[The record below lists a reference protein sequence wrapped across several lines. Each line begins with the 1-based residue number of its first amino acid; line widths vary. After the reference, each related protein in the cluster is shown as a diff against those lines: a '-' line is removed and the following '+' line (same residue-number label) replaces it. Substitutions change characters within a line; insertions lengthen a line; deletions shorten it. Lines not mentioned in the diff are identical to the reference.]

1 MRFKPTLL
9 MALLAGVLAI
19 GAFAPF
25 DEVPY
30 EEREALILHG
40 VLTFIKQAH
49 VNPKPI
55 DDDFSKEV
63 FKSYLKRI
71 DGGKRFL
78 IQEDI
83 DKLKVHELDLDD
95 QANRRTLEF
104 FDVSMELLDDG
115 LSRAE
120 SVFNDVIVNHN
131 FDYNK
136 VEAIEL
142 DSDKTVFAS
151 DEVQLRDYWRKYLK
165 YDIIQKFERKKEAQK
180 NEIKRRKQLEL
191 DIHEGRAAPKEL
203 ADGKI
208 DMRLELDIKE
218 GEATPKEL
226 ADSKPLVE
234 QTDSELLDKAKEE
247 TKENFTD
254 WFIRLHKLR
263 RSDRFETYLGAIT
276 NYFDPHTDYFNP
288 KAKQDFDI
296 NMGGKLE
303 GIGARLS
310 IDGEYTKVVNI
321 IPGGPAYQGKQLEV
335 DDLIMAVK
343 QEDEEEPVDI
353 VGWRID
359 DVVQKIRGKKGTV
372 VTLTTKKK
380 DGSIIDIKI
389 ERDQV
394 IIDESFARSAI
405 IDLPGTANN
414 IGYIKLP
421 KFYSSFE
428 NEDGNSCAV
437 DVAKEIEK
445 LKGENVNGIILD
457 LRNNTGGSLSDV
469 VDMTGLFIEEG
480 PIVQVKPKDRAA
492 YVHRDKDP
500 SVQYDGPLIV
510 MTNHLSA
517 SASEILA
524 AALQDYERALIVGSK
539 STFGKGSVQRFFD
552 LDRALQGNSEFKPL
566 GNLKISM
573 QKFYRVN
580 GGSTQLK
587 GVTPDIILPD
597 NYHYIDTGEKE
608 YENALAWTEIEKKE
622 YSQNVVKLQN
632 KSKIVALSNKR
643 VEDDEKFN
651 LILENANRLKVN
663 RDQSEYPI
671 SIDAYSSMIETRK
684 EEAKKFEDLYKEDVD
699 FLSVKNVA
707 VDTSYINAD
716 ESRIGRNDAWIEDL
730 KKDFYLEET
739 LFILRDLINLEDSYS
754 AIEEIFKT
762 SEKKYIKP

>member
-1 MRFKPTLL
+1 MRIKPTILI
-9 MALLAGVLAI
+9 ALLAGVLAI
-19 GAFAPF
+19 GAFSPF
-25 DEVPY
+25 DGVAY
-30 EEREALILHG
+30 EERETLILHG

-63 FKSYLKRI
+63 FATFLKRI
-71 DGGKRFL
+71 DSGKRFL
-78 IQEDI
+78 LQDDI
-83 DKLKVHELDLDD
+83 DKLKAHELNLDD

-104 FDVSMELLDDG
+104 FDVSLELLDAG
-115 LSRAE
+115 VARSE
-120 SVFNDVIVNHN
+120 IIFNDVIDNYK
-131 FDYNK
+131 FEFAK
-136 VEAIEL
+136 SESIEL
-142 DSDKTVFAS
+142 ESDKKVFAR
-151 DEVQLRDYWRKYLK
+151 DELQLRDYWRKYLK
-165 YDIIQKFERKKEAQK
+165 YDIVQKFTRKKNSQKKAIEA
-180 NEIKRRKQLEL
+180 EIQYKK
-191 DIHEGRAAPKEL
+191 DV
-203 ADGKI
+203 
-208 DMRLELDIKE
+208 KE
-218 GEATPKEL
+218 GKADAEEAK
-226 ADSKPLVE
+226 DRKPIE
-234 QTDSELLDKAKEE
+234 EKSDEELLKDAKEE
-247 TKENFTD
+247 TKESFTD
-254 WFIRLHKLR
+254 WFVRLNKLR

-310 IDGEYTKVVNI
+310 IDGEFTKVVSI
-321 IPGGPAYQGKQLEV
+321 IPGGPAHQGKELEV
-335 DDLIMAVK
+335 DDLIMAVM
-343 QEDEEEPVDI
+343 QEDEEPIDI

-380 DGSIIDIKI
+380 DGSIVDIEI

-394 IIDESFARSAI
+394 IIDVSFARSVV

-457 LRNNTGGSLSDV
+457 LRDNTGGSLSDV

-480 PIVQVKPKDRAA
+480 PIVQVKPKDRPA
-492 YVHRDKDP
+492 YIHKDKDS

-552 LDRALQGNSEFKPL
+552 LDRALKGNEEFKPL

-597 NYHYIDTGEKE
+597 NYHFIDTGEKE
-608 YENALAWTEIEKKE
+608 YENALEWTEIEPKS

-632 KSKIVALSNKR
+632 KSKVVALSAKR
-643 VEDDEKFN
+643 VKEDEQFK
-651 LILENANRLKVN
+651 LILENAKRLKTN

-671 SIDAYSSMIETRK
+671 SINEYGELIEKRK
-684 EEAKKFEDLYKEDVD
+684 EEASKFKNLYEEDVA
-699 FLSVKNVA
+699 FLSVSNMA
-707 VDTSYINAD
+707 VDTAYINAD
-716 ESRIGRNDAWIEDL
+716 ESRIGRNESWIEGL

-754 AIEEIFKT
+754 AIEEKFKD
-762 SEKKYIKP
+762 SEKKVIKP

>member
-1 MRFKPTLL
+1 MRFKPTVFI
-9 MALLAGVLAI
+9 ALLAGILAI
-19 GAFAPF
+19 GAFSPF
-25 DEVPY
+25 DEVAY
-30 EEREALILHG
+30 EERETLILHG
-40 VLTFIKQAH
+40 VLTFINQAH

-63 FKSYLKRI
+63 FNTYLKRI

-83 DKLKVHELDLDD
+83 DKLKIHELDLDD

-104 FDVSMELLDDG
+104 FDVSFDLLNTG
-115 LSRAE
+115 VARGEAI
-120 SVFNDVIVNHN
+120 FNDIIDNYE
-131 FDYNK
+131 FDYDK
-136 VEAIEL
+136 VETLEL
-142 DSDKTVFAS
+142 DSDKKVFAS
-151 DEVQLRDYWRKYLK
+151 DELELRMYWRKYLK
-165 YDIIQKFERKKEAQK
+165 YDIIQKFIRKRTNQIEGLKSEVQFQK
-180 NEIKRRKQLEL
+180 DLIEGIA
-191 DIHEGRAAPKEL
+191 DIEKAK
-203 ADGKI
+203 DK
-208 DMRLELDIKE
+208 
-218 GEATPKEL
+218 
-226 ADSKPLVE
+226 KPIE
-234 QTDSELLDKAKEE
+234 EKTDEELLKEAKEE

-254 WFIRLHKLR
+254 WFERLNKLR
-263 RSDRFETYLGAIT
+263 RSDRFETYLSAIT

-310 IDGEYTKVVNI
+310 IDGEFTKVVAI
-321 IPGGPAYQGKQLEV
+321 IPGGPAYQGKELEV
-335 DDLIMAVK
+335 DDLILAVK
-343 QEDEEEPVDI
+343 QEEGESI
-353 VGWRID
+353 NITGWRID

-372 VTLTTKKK
+372 VTLSTQKK
-380 DGSIIDIKI
+380 DGSVVDIEI
-389 ERDQV
+389 ERDRV
-394 IIDESFARSAI
+394 IIDESFAKSVL

-457 LRNNTGGSLSDV
+457 LRDNTGGSLSDV

-492 YVHRDKDP
+492 YIHKDKDA

-552 LDRALQGNSEFKPL
+552 LDRALKGNEEFKPL

-608 YENALAWTEIEKKE
+608 YDNALEWTEIEPKD
-622 YSQNVVKLQN
+622 YSQDVVKLQN

-643 VEDDEKFN
+643 VEDDEKFK
-651 LILENANRLKVN
+651 LILENANRLKEN
-663 RDQSEYPI
+663 RDLSEYPI
-671 SIDAYSSMIETRK
+671 SINEYGDLIEKRK
-684 EEAKKFEDLYKEDVD
+684 EEASKFENLYEDDVA
-699 FLSVKNVA
+699 FLKVKNMA
-707 VDTSYINAD
+707 VDTSYINGD
-716 ESRIGRNDAWIEDL
+716 ESRIGRNEAWIEGL

-754 AIEEIFKT
+754 AIEEKFKV
-762 SEKKYIKP
+762 SEKKVIKP

>member
-9 MALLAGVLAI
+9 IAILAGILTI
-19 GAFAPF
+19 GAFVPF
-25 DEVPY
+25 DNVAY
-30 EEREALILHG
+30 EERETLILHG
-40 VLTFIKQAH
+40 VITFIKQAH
-49 VNPKPI
+49 VKPKPI

-63 FKSYLKRI
+63 FETYLKRI
-71 DGGKRFL
+71 DSGKRFL
-78 IQEDI
+78 IQGEV
-83 DKLKVHELDLDD
+83 DKLKYHKLEIDD
-95 QANRRTLEF
+95 QVNRRTLEF
-104 FDVSMELLDDG
+104 FDISLEKL
-115 LSRAE
+115 E
-120 SVFNDVIVNHN
+120 SGIARGESIFKDLIKNHE
-131 FDYNK
+131 FDYNSI
-136 VEAIEL
+136 ENIEL
-142 DSDKTVFAS
+142 DSDKKTYAK
-151 DEVQLRDYWRKYLK
+151 DETELRDYWRKYLK
-165 YDIIQKFERKKEAQK
+165 YDIIQKFTRKKNNQKDKVKAEEEFLKDVELGKADPEEA
-180 NEIKRRKQLEL
+180 IDRK
-191 DIHEGRAAPKEL
+191 P
-203 ADGKI
+203 
-208 DMRLELDIKE
+208 
-218 GEATPKEL
+218 
-226 ADSKPLVE
+226 VE
-234 QTDSELLDKAKEE
+234 VLTDEELLVKAKEE
-247 TKENFTD
+247 TKENFED
-254 WFIRLHKLR
+254 WFDRLNKLR

-310 IDGEYTKVVNI
+310 LDGEYTKVVNI

-343 QEDEEEPVDI
+343 QEDGEAVDV

-372 VTLTTKKK
+372 VTLTTQKK
-380 DGSIIDIKI
+380 DGRIIDIEI

-405 IDLPGTANN
+405 IDLKGTASD

-445 LKGENVNGIILD
+445 LKAENVNGIILD
-457 LRNNTGGSLSDV
+457 LRDNTGGSLSDV

-492 YVHRDKDP
+492 YVHRDKD
-500 SVQYDGPLIV
+500 SNVQYDGPLIV

-524 AALQDYERALIVGSK
+524 AALQDYDRAIIVGSK

-552 LDRALQGNSEFKPL
+552 LDRALKGNSEFKPL

-597 NYHYIDTGEKE
+597 NYHFIDTGEKE
-608 YENALAWTEIEKKE
+608 YENALAWSEIEKEE
-622 YSQNVVKLQN
+622 YSQDVVKLQN
-632 KSKIVALSNKR
+632 KSKVIALSNKR
-643 VEDDEKFN
+643 IADDEKFQM
-651 LILENANRLKVN
+651 ILENAKRLKEI

-671 SIDAYSSMIETRK
+671 SIEDYSALIEGRK
-684 EEAKKFEDLYKEDVD
+684 EESKKFEDLYDDDID
-699 FLSVKNVA
+699 FLNVRNMA
-707 VDTSYINAD
+707 VDTAYINSD
-716 ESRIGRNDAWIEDL
+716 ESRVARNEVWIDEI

-739 LFILRDLINLEDSYS
+739 LFILRDMINLEDSYS
-754 AIEEIFKT
+754 AIEEKFKS
-762 SEKKYIKP
+762 SEKKEIKP

>member
-1 MRFKPTLL
+1 MRFRPTILI
-9 MALLAGVLAI
+9 ALLAGILAI
-19 GAFAPF
+19 GAFAAF
-25 DEVPY
+25 DEVAY
-30 EEREALILHG
+30 EERETLILHG
-40 VLTFIKQAH
+40 VITFINQAH

-63 FKSYLKRI
+63 FSSFLKRI
-71 DGGKRFL
+71 DGSKRFL
-78 IQEDI
+78 IQEDV
-83 DKLKVHELDLDD
+83 DKLKIHELDLDD
-95 QANRRTLEF
+95 QVNRRTLEF
-104 FDVSMELLDDG
+104 FDVSLELLDAG
-115 LSRAE
+115 VGRAE
-120 SVFNDVIVNHN
+120 IIFNDVIDNYD
-131 FDYNK
+131 FDFDK
-136 VEAIEL
+136 IEFIEL
-142 DSDKTVFAS
+142 DTDKKVFAN
-151 DEVQLRDYWRKYLK
+151 DEIELRDYWRKYLK
-165 YDIIQKFERKKEAQK
+165 YDIVQKFTRKRNNQKTNIEKEVQYLKDLAEGK
-180 NEIKRRKQLEL
+180 ADPDEGKDRK
-191 DIHEGRAAPKEL
+191 P
-203 ADGKI
+203 
-208 DMRLELDIKE
+208 
-218 GEATPKEL
+218 
-226 ADSKPLVE
+226 VE
-234 QTDSELLDKAKEE
+234 EKSDDELLIDAKKE
-247 TKENFTD
+247 TKENFSD
-254 WFIRLHKLR
+254 WFERLSKLR
-263 RSDRFETYLGAIT
+263 RSDRFETFLGAIT

-310 IDGEYTKVVNI
+310 VDGEYTKVVNI

-343 QEDEEEPVDI
+343 QEDGEAVDI
-353 VGWRID
+353 TGWRID
-359 DVVQKIRGKKGTV
+359 DVVQKIRGKKGTI
-372 VTLTTKKK
+372 VTLTTQKK
-380 DGSIIDIKI
+380 DGSIIDIEI
-389 ERDQV
+389 ERDRV

-428 NEDGNSCAV
+428 NEDGNSCAI

-445 LKGENVNGIILD
+445 LKSENVNGIILD

-480 PIVQVKPKDRAA
+480 PIVQVKPKDRPA
-492 YVHRDKDP
+492 YVHKDKD
-500 SVQYDGPLIV
+500 SNVQYDGPLIV

-552 LDRALQGNSEFKPL
+552 LDRALKGNNEFKPL

-587 GVTPDIILPD
+587 GVVPDIILPD
-597 NYHYIDTGEKE
+597 NYHFIDTGEKE
-608 YENALAWTEIEKKE
+608 YENALEWTEIEAKD
-622 YSQNVVKLQN
+622 YSQDVVKLQY
-632 KSKIVALSNKR
+632 KSKVVALSNQRIEK
-643 VEDDEKFN
+643 DEEFN
-651 LILENANRLKVN
+651 LILENAKRLKKN

-671 SIDAYSSMIETRK
+671 NINGYADLIEKRK
-684 EEAKKFEDLYKEDVD
+684 EEANKFENLYEEDVD
-699 FLSVKNVA
+699 FLSVKNMA
-707 VDTSYINAD
+707 VDTAYINAD
-716 ESRIGRNDAWIEDL
+716 ESRIGRNDAWIEGL

-754 AIEEIFKT
+754 AIEEKFKD
-762 SEKKYIKP
+762 SEKKVIKP

>member
-1 MRFKPTLL
+1 MRFKPTILI
-9 MALLAGVLAI
+9 ALLAGVLAI
-19 GAFAPF
+19 GAFSPF
-25 DEVPY
+25 DEVAY
-30 EEREALILHG
+30 EERETLILHG
-40 VLTFIKQAH
+40 VITFINQAH

-63 FKSYLKRI
+63 FDTYLKRI

-78 IQEDI
+78 IQDDI
-83 DKLKVHELDLDD
+83 EKLKAHELDLDD
-95 QANRRTLEF
+95 QTNRRTLEF
-104 FDVSMELLDDG
+104 FDVSLELLDAG
-115 LSRAE
+115 VARSE
-120 SVFNDVIVNHN
+120 IIFNDVIDNHKFE
-131 FDYNK
+131 FDKN
-136 VEAIEL
+136 ESIEL
-142 DSDKTVFAS
+142 ESDKKAFAR
-151 DEVQLRDYWRKYLK
+151 DEQELRDYWRKYLK
-165 YDIIQKFERKKEAQK
+165 YDIVQKFTRKKENQK
-180 NEIKRRKQLEL
+180 KAVEAEIQYKKDVEGGKADANEERK
-191 DIHEGRAAPKEL
+191 PV
-203 ADGKI
+203 
-208 DMRLELDIKE
+208 
-218 GEATPKEL
+218 
-226 ADSKPLVE
+226 VE
-234 QTDSELLDKAKEE
+234 KSDEELLKEAKEE
-247 TKENFTD
+247 TKENFSD
-254 WFIRLHKLR
+254 WFVRLNKLR
-263 RSDRFETYLGAIT
+263 RSDRFETYLSAIT

-310 IDGEYTKVVNI
+310 IDGEYTKVVTI
-321 IPGGPAYQGKQLEV
+321 IPGGPAYQGKELEV

-343 QEDEEEPVDI
+343 QEEGEAIDI

-380 DGSIIDIKI
+380 DGSIVDIEI
-389 ERDQV
+389 ERDRV

-457 LRNNTGGSLSDV
+457 LRDNTGGSLSDV

-492 YVHRDKDP
+492 YIHKDKDS

-552 LDRALQGNSEFKPL
+552 LDRALKGNEEFKPL

-587 GVTPDIILPD
+587 GVTPDIVLPD

-608 YENALAWTEIEKKE
+608 YENALEWTEIEPKD
-622 YSQNVVKLQN
+622 YSQDVVKLQN
-632 KSKIVALSNKR
+632 KNKVVALSEKR
-643 VEDDEKFN
+643 VKEDEKFQ
-651 LILENANRLKVN
+651 LILENAKRLKNN

-671 SIDAYSSMIETRK
+671 SINEYSALIEKRK
-684 EEAKKFEDLYKEDVD
+684 EEATKFENLYEEDVA
-699 FLSVKNVA
+699 FLGVRNMA
-707 VDTSYINAD
+707 VDTAYINGD
-716 ESRIGRNDAWIEDL
+716 ESRIGRNEAWIEGL

-754 AIEEIFKT
+754 AIEEKFKD
-762 SEKKYIKP
+762 SEKKVIKP